1 MYSVS
6 PIGNNPA
13 VSGVGFST
21 ITNGTTNATKIMTDS
36 TGKTLLSLSS
46 NGIINAPVTPLP
58 FYTGALTVSDTFDPT
73 NGNGIFLH
81 SDNSFVVPEPGSIL
95 LLGIGLSGLALG
107 RMKQRP
113 S

>member
-58 FYTGALTVSDTFDPT
+58 FYTGALTVTDSFAAT
-73 NGNGIFLH
+73 NNGTFLH
-81 SDNSFVVPEPGSIL
+81 ADNSFVVPEPSSIL